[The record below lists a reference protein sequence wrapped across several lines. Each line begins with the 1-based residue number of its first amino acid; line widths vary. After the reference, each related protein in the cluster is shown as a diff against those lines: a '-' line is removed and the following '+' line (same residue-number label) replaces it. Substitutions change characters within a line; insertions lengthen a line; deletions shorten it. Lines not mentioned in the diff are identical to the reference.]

1 MGQSTRYTHL
11 LTAFGPVYQVHT
23 LTHSLWASQF
33 GTLTHSPRPSQP
45 GTHTHSLRP
54 SLPGTH
60 THSQPPAQSTRYTHT
75 QHSGQSTGYTQ
86 SVFRQVYQVHTLTA
100 FGPVYQV
107 SYYKYTGY
115 YKFTA
120 LLTELCSLKG
130 TVRRDFQF
138 FSSFQPAC
146 ATDQWV
152 KIFLILVKFSPSYL
166 HFYESPWGLILRR
179 VNLPRVSYPGE
190 SYDFSRSYLKGQYNQ
205 IVDMFFFIIQAC
217 LGH

>member
-1 MGQSTRYTHL
+1 MHRLAVDPGHQPEPHTSGRLTQVHLPAGDQPAPGEGGPATGHSLRASLPGTVHTLSHSTHSFRASLSGTHTHTQPLGQSTRYTHL
-11 LTAFGPVYQVHT
+11 LTAFGPVYQV
-23 LTHSLWASQF
+23 
-33 GTLTHSPRPSQP
+33 
-45 GTHTHSLRP
+45 
-54 SLPGTH
+54 
-60 THSQPPAQSTRYTHT
+60 
-75 QHSGQSTGYTQ
+75 
-86 SVFRQVYQVHTLTA
+86 
-100 FGPVYQV
+100 
-107 SYYKYTGY
+107 SYYKLLYTGY

-166 HFYESPWGLILRR
+166 HFYESPRGLILRR

-205 IVDMFFFIIQAC
+205 IFDMFFS
-217 LGH
+217 